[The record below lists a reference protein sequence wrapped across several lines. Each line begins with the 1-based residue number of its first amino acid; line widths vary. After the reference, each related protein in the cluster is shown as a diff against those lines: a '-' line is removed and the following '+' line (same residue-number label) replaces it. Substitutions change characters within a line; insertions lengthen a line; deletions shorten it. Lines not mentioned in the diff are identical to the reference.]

1 MTTLYF
7 GMHPS
12 WKPHLETFVEKG
24 SLQIIKS
31 KLIELVNLK
40 KTIFPPA
47 EKIFRA
53 LELTSFDNLK
63 VVIIGQDP
71 YHTPGVPNGL
81 AFSVNKNQKL
91 PPSLINIFRE
101 LESDLGVKNYIGD
114 LSAWSRQGVLLLNTC
129 LSVCAGLPASHSNIG
144 WENFTNAA
152 IEEIQKKKNII
163 FLLWGKHAQQKKAF
177 IQEDNFILE
186 AAHPSP
192 LSANNGFFGCNHF
205 SKTNNLLTSLGSDP
219 IDWQLE

>member
-1 MTTLYF
+1 MKMNNHETWKSFINFETKKPYF
-7 GMHPS
+7 
-12 WKPHLETFVEKG
+12 KKIKDHLI
-24 SLQIIKS
+24 SD
-31 KLIELVNLK
+31 N
-40 KTIFPPA
+40 A
-47 EKIFRA
+47 EGKIVLPEPKNFFRA
-53 LELTSFDNLK
+53 FDLCELNKVK

-91 PPSLINIFRE
+91 PPSLINIFKE
-101 LESDLGVKNYIGD
+101 LESDLGVKNSRGD
-114 LSAWSRQGVLLLNTC
+114 LSAWSRQGVLLLNTS

-163 FLLWGKHAQQKKAF
+163 FLLWGKHAQQKKAL
-177 IQEDNFILE
+177 IKEENFILE

>member
-1 MTTLYF
+1 MNNRETWKSFINFETKKPYF
-7 GMHPS
+7 
-12 WKPHLETFVEKG
+12 KKIKDHLI
-24 SLQIIKS
+24 SD
-31 KLIELVNLK
+31 N
-40 KTIFPPA
+40 A
-47 EKIFRA
+47 EGKIVLPEPKNFFRA
-53 LELTSFDNLK
+53 FDLCELNKVK

-101 LESDLGVKNYIGD
+101 LESDLDVKNYIGD

-163 FLLWGKHAQQKKAF
+163 FLLWGKHAQQKKDF
-177 IQEDNFILE
+177 IQKDNFILE

>member
-1 MTTLYF
+1 MNNHETWKSFINFETKKPYF
-7 GMHPS
+7 
-12 WKPHLETFVEKG
+12 KKIKDHLI
-24 SLQIIKS
+24 SD
-31 KLIELVNLK
+31 N
-40 KTIFPPA
+40 A
-47 EKIFRA
+47 EGKIVLPEPKNFFRA
-53 LELTSFDNLK
+53 FDLCELNNLK

-91 PPSLINIFRE
+91 PPSLFNIFRE

>member
-1 MTTLYF
+1 MNNHETWKSFINFETKKPYF
-7 GMHPS
+7 
-12 WKPHLETFVEKG
+12 KKIKDHLI
-24 SLQIIKS
+24 SD
-31 KLIELVNLK
+31 N
-40 KTIFPPA
+40 A
-47 EKIFRA
+47 EGKIVLPEPKNFFRA
-53 LELTSFDNLK
+53 FDLCQLNKVK

-91 PPSLINIFRE
+91 PPSLINIFKE

-129 LSVCAGLPASHSNIG
+129 LSVCAGLPASHANIG

-205 SKTNNLLTSLGSDP
+205 SKTNDLLTSLGSDP

>member
-1 MTTLYF
+1 MEMNNHETWKSFINFETKKPYF
-7 GMHPS
+7 
-12 WKPHLETFVEKG
+12 KKIKDHLI
-24 SLQIIKS
+24 SD
-31 KLIELVNLK
+31 N
-40 KTIFPPA
+40 A
-47 EKIFRA
+47 EGKIVLPEPKNFFRA
-53 LELTSFDNLK
+53 FDLCELNKVK

-101 LESDLGVKNYIGD
+101 LESDLGIQNYIGD
-114 LSAWSRQGVLLLNTC
+114 LSAWSKQGVLLLNTC

-152 IEEIQKKKNII
+152 IEEIQKKKNMI

>member
-1 MTTLYF
+1 MNNHETWKSFINFETKKPYF
-7 GMHPS
+7 
-12 WKPHLETFVEKG
+12 KEIKDHLI
-24 SLQIIKS
+24 SD
-31 KLIELVNLK
+31 N
-40 KTIFPPA
+40 A
-47 EKIFRA
+47 EGKIVLPEPKNFFRA
-53 LELTSFDNLK
+53 FDLCELNKVK

-129 LSVCAGLPASHSNIG
+129 LSVCAGLPASHANIG

-152 IEEIQKKKNII
+152 IGEIQKKKNII

>member
-1 MTTLYF
+1 MNNHETWKSFINFETKKPYF
-7 GMHPS
+7 
-12 WKPHLETFVEKG
+12 KEIKDHLI
-24 SLQIIKS
+24 SD
-31 KLIELVNLK
+31 N
-40 KTIFPPA
+40 A
-47 EKIFRA
+47 EGKIVLPEPKNFFRA
-53 LELTSFDNLK
+53 FDLCELNKVK

-192 LSANNGFFGCNHF
+192 LSVNNGFFGCNHF

>member
-1 MTTLYF
+1 MNNHETWKSFINFETKKPYF
-7 GMHPS
+7 
-12 WKPHLETFVEKG
+12 KKIKDHLI
-24 SLQIIKS
+24 SD
-31 KLIELVNLK
+31 N
-40 KTIFPPA
+40 A
-47 EKIFRA
+47 EGKIVLPEPKNFFRA
-53 LELTSFDNLK
+53 FDLCELNKVK

-129 LSVCAGLPASHSNIG
+129 LSVCAGLPASHANIG

>member
-1 MTTLYF
+1 MNNHETWKSFINFETKKPYF
-7 GMHPS
+7 
-12 WKPHLETFVEKG
+12 KKIKDHLI
-24 SLQIIKS
+24 SD
-31 KLIELVNLK
+31 N
-40 KTIFPPA
+40 A
-47 EKIFRA
+47 EGKIVLPEPKNFFRA
-53 LELTSFDNLK
+53 FDLCELNNLK

-101 LESDLGVKNYIGD
+101 LESDLDVKNYIGD

>member
-1 MTTLYF
+1 MNNHETWKSFINFETKKPYF
-7 GMHPS
+7 
-12 WKPHLETFVEKG
+12 KKIKDHLI
-24 SLQIIKS
+24 SD
-31 KLIELVNLK
+31 N
-40 KTIFPPA
+40 A
-47 EKIFRA
+47 EGKIVLPEPKNFFRA
-53 LELTSFDNLK
+53 FDLCELNKVK

-192 LSANNGFFGCNHF
+192 LSVNNGFFGCNHF

>member
-1 MTTLYF
+1 MNNHETWKSFINFETKKPYF
-7 GMHPS
+7 
-12 WKPHLETFVEKG
+12 KKIKDHLI
-24 SLQIIKS
+24 SD
-31 KLIELVNLK
+31 N
-40 KTIFPPA
+40 A
-47 EKIFRA
+47 EGKIVLPEPKNFFRA
-53 LELTSFDNLK
+53 FDLCELNKVK

-101 LESDLGVKNYIGD
+101 IESDLGVKNYIGD

-152 IEEIQKKKNII
+152 IEEIQKKENII

>member
-1 MTTLYF
+1 MKMNNHETWKSFINFETKKPYF
-7 GMHPS
+7 
-12 WKPHLETFVEKG
+12 KKIKDHLI
-24 SLQIIKS
+24 SD
-31 KLIELVNLK
+31 N
-40 KTIFPPA
+40 A
-47 EKIFRA
+47 EGKIVLPEPKNFFRA
-53 LELTSFDNLK
+53 FDLCELNKVK

-101 LESDLGVKNYIGD
+101 IESDLGVKNYIGD

-152 IEEIQKKKNII
+152 IEEIQKKENII

>member
-1 MTTLYF
+1 MKMNNHETWKSFINFETKKPYF
-7 GMHPS
+7 
-12 WKPHLETFVEKG
+12 KKIKDHLISDNAEGKIVLPEP
-24 SLQIIKS
+24 
-31 KLIELVNLK
+31 K
-40 KTIFPPA
+40 KF
-47 EKIFRA
+47 FRA
-53 LELTSFDNLK
+53 FDLCELDKLK

-177 IQEDNFILE
+177 IKEDNFILE

>member
-1 MTTLYF
+1 MNNHETWKSFINFETKKPYF
-7 GMHPS
+7 
-12 WKPHLETFVEKG
+12 KKIKDHLI
-24 SLQIIKS
+24 SD
-31 KLIELVNLK
+31 N
-40 KTIFPPA
+40 A
-47 EKIFRA
+47 EGKIVLPEPKNFFRA
-53 LELTSFDNLK
+53 FDLCELNKVK

-81 AFSVNKNQKL
+81 AFSVNKNHKL

-101 LESDLGVKNYIGD
+101 IESDLGIKNYIGD

-192 LSANNGFFGCNHF
+192 LSANKGFFGCNHF

>member
-1 MTTLYF
+1 MNN
-7 GMHPS
+7 HDS
-12 WKPHLETFVEKG
+12 WKSFINFETKKPYFKKIKDHLI
-24 SLQIIKS
+24 SD
-31 KLIELVNLK
+31 N
-40 KTIFPPA
+40 A
-47 EKIFRA
+47 EGKIVLPEPKNFFRA
-53 LELTSFDNLK
+53 FDLCELNKVK

>member
-1 MTTLYF
+1 MKMNNHETWKSFINFETKKPYF
-7 GMHPS
+7 
-12 WKPHLETFVEKG
+12 KKIKDHLI
-24 SLQIIKS
+24 SD
-31 KLIELVNLK
+31 N
-40 KTIFPPA
+40 A
-47 EKIFRA
+47 EGKIVLPEPKNFFRA
-53 LELTSFDNLK
+53 FDLCELNNLK

>member
-1 MTTLYF
+1 MKMNNHETWKSFINFETKKPYF
-7 GMHPS
+7 
-12 WKPHLETFVEKG
+12 KKIKDHLISDNAKG
-24 SLQIIKS
+24 
-31 KLIELVNLK
+31 
-40 KTIFPPA
+40 
-47 EKIFRA
+47 KIVLPEPKNFFRA
-53 LELTSFDNLK
+53 FDLCELDEVK

-91 PPSLINIFRE
+91 PPSLFNIFRE

>member
-1 MTTLYF
+1 MNNHETWKSFINFETKKPYF
-7 GMHPS
+7 
-12 WKPHLETFVEKG
+12 KKIKDHLI
-24 SLQIIKS
+24 SD
-31 KLIELVNLK
+31 N
-40 KTIFPPA
+40 A
-47 EKIFRA
+47 EGKIVLPEPKNFFRA
-53 LELTSFDNLK
+53 FDLCELNKVK
-63 VVIIGQDP
+63 VVVIGQDP

-101 LESDLGVKNYIGD
+101 LEADLGIKNYIGD

>member
-1 MTTLYF
+1 MNNHETWKSFINFETKKPYF
-7 GMHPS
+7 
-12 WKPHLETFVEKG
+12 KKIKDHLI
-24 SLQIIKS
+24 SD
-31 KLIELVNLK
+31 N
-40 KTIFPPA
+40 A
-47 EKIFRA
+47 EGKIVLPDPKNFFRA
-53 LELTSFDNLK
+53 FDLCELNKVK

-177 IQEDNFILE
+177 IKEDNFILE

>member
-1 MTTLYF
+1 MNNHKTWKSFINFETKKPYF
-7 GMHPS
+7 
-12 WKPHLETFVEKG
+12 KKIKDHLI
-24 SLQIIKS
+24 SD
-31 KLIELVNLK
+31 N
-40 KTIFPPA
+40 A
-47 EKIFRA
+47 EGKIVLPEPKNFFRA
-53 LELTSFDNLK
+53 FDLCELNK
-63 VVIIGQDP
+63 VKVIIIGQDP

-101 LESDLGVKNYIGD
+101 LESDLGIKNSSGD
-114 LSAWSRQGVLLLNTC
+114 LSAWSRQGVLLLNTS

-144 WENFTNAA
+144 WENFTNAV
-152 IEEIQKKKNII
+152 IEEIQKKKNMI
-163 FLLWGKHAQQKKAF
+163 FLLWGKHAQQKKAL
-177 IQEDNFILE
+177 IQENNFILE

-205 SKTNNLLTSLGSDP
+205 SKINNLLTSLGSDP

>member
-1 MTTLYF
+1 MEMNNHETWKSFINFETKKPYF
-7 GMHPS
+7 
-12 WKPHLETFVEKG
+12 KKIKDHLI
-24 SLQIIKS
+24 SD
-31 KLIELVNLK
+31 N
-40 KTIFPPA
+40 A
-47 EKIFRA
+47 EGKIVLPEPKNFFRA
-53 LELTSFDNLK
+53 FDLCELNKVK

-91 PPSLINIFRE
+91 PPSLINIFKE
-101 LESDLGVKNYIGD
+101 IESDLGVKNYIGD

-152 IEEIQKKKNII
+152 IEEIQKKENII

-177 IQEDNFILE
+177 IQKDNFILE

>member
-1 MTTLYF
+1 MNNHETWKSFINFETKKPYF
-7 GMHPS
+7 
-12 WKPHLETFVEKG
+12 KKIKDHLISDNAEGKIVLPEP
-24 SLQIIKS
+24 
-31 KLIELVNLK
+31 K
-40 KTIFPPA
+40 KF
-47 EKIFRA
+47 FRA
-53 LELTSFDNLK
+53 FDLCQLNKVK

-91 PPSLINIFRE
+91 PPSLINIFKE

-129 LSVCAGLPASHSNIG
+129 LSVCAGLPASHANIG

-205 SKTNNLLTSLGSDP
+205 SRTNDLLTSLGSDP

>member
-1 MTTLYF
+1 MEMNNHETWKSFINFETKKPYF
-7 GMHPS
+7 
-12 WKPHLETFVEKG
+12 KKIKDHLI
-24 SLQIIKS
+24 SD
-31 KLIELVNLK
+31 N
-40 KTIFPPA
+40 A
-47 EKIFRA
+47 EGKIVLPEPKNFFRA
-53 LELTSFDNLK
+53 FDLCELNKVK

-81 AFSVNKNQKL
+81 AFSVNKNHKL

-101 LESDLGVKNYIGD
+101 IESDLGIKNYIGD

-152 IEEIQKKKNII
+152 IEEIQKKENII

>member
-1 MTTLYF
+1 MKMNNHETWKSFINFETKKPYF
-7 GMHPS
+7 
-12 WKPHLETFVEKG
+12 KKIKDHLI
-24 SLQIIKS
+24 SD
-31 KLIELVNLK
+31 N
-40 KTIFPPA
+40 A
-47 EKIFRA
+47 EGKIVLPEPKNFFRA
-53 LELTSFDNLK
+53 FDLCELNKVK

-205 SKTNNLLTSLGSDP
+205 SKTNDLLTSLGSDP

>member
-1 MTTLYF
+1 MEMNNHKTWKSFINFETKKPYF
-7 GMHPS
+7 
-12 WKPHLETFVEKG
+12 KKIKDHLI
-24 SLQIIKS
+24 SD
-31 KLIELVNLK
+31 N
-40 KTIFPPA
+40 A
-47 EKIFRA
+47 EGKIVLPEPKNFFRA
-53 LELTSFDNLK
+53 FDLCELNKVK

-101 LESDLGVKNYIGD
+101 IESDLGIKNYIGD

-152 IEEIQKKKNII
+152 IEEIQKKENII

>member
-1 MTTLYF
+1 MEMNNHETWKSFINFETKKPYF
-7 GMHPS
+7 
-12 WKPHLETFVEKG
+12 KKIKDHLI
-24 SLQIIKS
+24 SD
-31 KLIELVNLK
+31 N
-40 KTIFPPA
+40 A
-47 EKIFRA
+47 EGKIVLPEPKNFFRA
-53 LELTSFDNLK
+53 FDLCELNKVK

-101 LESDLGVKNYIGD
+101 IESDLGVKNYIGD

>member
-1 MTTLYF
+1 MKMNNHETWKSFINFETKKPYF
-7 GMHPS
+7 
-12 WKPHLETFVEKG
+12 KKIKDHLI
-24 SLQIIKS
+24 SD
-31 KLIELVNLK
+31 N
-40 KTIFPPA
+40 A
-47 EKIFRA
+47 EGKIVLPEPKNFFRA
-53 LELTSFDNLK
+53 FDLCELNKVK

-152 IEEIQKKKNII
+152 IKEIQKKKNII
-163 FLLWGKHAQQKKAF
+163 FLLWGKNAQQKKDF

-205 SKTNNLLTSLGSDP
+205 SKTNNLLTSLQSDP

>member
-1 MTTLYF
+1 MKMNNHETWKSFINFETKKPYF
-7 GMHPS
+7 
-12 WKPHLETFVEKG
+12 KKIKDHLI
-24 SLQIIKS
+24 SD
-31 KLIELVNLK
+31 N
-40 KTIFPPA
+40 A
-47 EKIFRA
+47 EGKIVLPEPKNFFRA
-53 LELTSFDNLK
+53 FDLCELNKVK

-101 LESDLGVKNYIGD
+101 LESDLDVKNYIGD

>member
-1 MTTLYF
+1 MNNHETWKSFINFETKKPYF
-7 GMHPS
+7 
-12 WKPHLETFVEKG
+12 KKIKDHLI
-24 SLQIIKS
+24 SD
-31 KLIELVNLK
+31 N
-40 KTIFPPA
+40 A
-47 EKIFRA
+47 EGKIVLPEPKNFFRA
-53 LELTSFDNLK
+53 FDLCELNKVK

-177 IQEDNFILE
+177 IQEDNFVLE

>member
-1 MTTLYF
+1 MKMNNHETWKSFINFETKKPYF
-7 GMHPS
+7 
-12 WKPHLETFVEKG
+12 KEIKDHLI
-24 SLQIIKS
+24 SD
-31 KLIELVNLK
+31 N
-40 KTIFPPA
+40 A
-47 EKIFRA
+47 EGKIVLPEPKNFFRA
-53 LELTSFDNLK
+53 FDLCELNKVK

-152 IEEIQKKKNII
+152 IKEIQKKKNII
-163 FLLWGKHAQQKKAF
+163 FLLWGKHAQQKKDF

-205 SKTNNLLTSLGSDP
+205 SKTNNLLISLQSDP

>member
-1 MTTLYF
+1 MEMNNHETWKSFINFETKKPYF
-7 GMHPS
+7 
-12 WKPHLETFVEKG
+12 KKIKDHLI
-24 SLQIIKS
+24 SD
-31 KLIELVNLK
+31 N
-40 KTIFPPA
+40 A
-47 EKIFRA
+47 EGKIVLPEPKNFFRA
-53 LELTSFDNLK
+53 FDLCELNKVK

-81 AFSVNKNQKL
+81 AFSVNKNHKL

-101 LESDLGVKNYIGD
+101 IESDLGIKNYIGD

-192 LSANNGFFGCNHF
+192 LSANKGFFGCNHF